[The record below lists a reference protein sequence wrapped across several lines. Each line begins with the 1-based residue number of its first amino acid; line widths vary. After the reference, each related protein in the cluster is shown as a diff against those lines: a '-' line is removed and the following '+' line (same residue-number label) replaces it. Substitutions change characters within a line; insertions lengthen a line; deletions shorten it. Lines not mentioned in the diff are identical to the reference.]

1 MADNSGNFWGGFL
14 FGAVVGGAV
23 GALIAI
29 KLTEP
34 ENDEIIEGQ
43 SEGDRLIDK
52 PQPSNELAR
61 RNLEKK
67 IAQLNAAIDSVSQEL
82 TTAEGRN
89 KNDQKNFQNS
99 RRQTSLDTLQ
109 ANNSDDK

>member
-14 FGAVVGGAV
+14 FGAAIGGVV
-23 GALIAI
+23 GALVAI

-34 ENDEIIEGQ
+34 EDENMDLR
-43 SEGDRLIDK
+43 SEGDLILDK
-52 PQPSNELAR
+52 PQTSNEFAR

-82 TTAEGRN
+82 AMTEG
-89 KNDQKNFQNS
+89 KNGRK
-99 RRQTSLDTLQ
+99 QTVESLRDL
-109 ANNSDDK
+109 NVDDK

>member
-14 FGAVVGGAV
+14 LGAAVGGVV
-23 GALIAI
+23 GALVAI

-34 ENDEIIEGQ
+34 EDEMLERQ
-43 SEGDRLIDK
+43 TDGDRLIDK
-52 PQPSNELAR
+52 PQTSNEFAR

-82 TTAEGRN
+82 STAEN
-89 KNDQKNFQNS
+89 KNKNGRKQASLESLQNMTGDGKQS
-99 RRQTSLDTLQ
+99 E
-109 ANNSDDK
+109 

>member
-1 MADNSGNFWGGFL
+1 MADNSGNFWGGFI

-23 GALIAI
+23 GALVVL

-34 ENDEIIEGQ
+34 EEETLERQAESDSMLG
-43 SEGDRLIDK
+43 K
-52 PQPSNELAR
+52 PQNSNEFAR

-82 TTAEGRN
+82 VMTEG
-89 KNDQKNFQNS
+89 KNGRKQAS
-99 RRQTSLDTLQ
+99 VESLRDI
-109 ANNSDDK
+109 NVDDRKL

>member
-14 FGAVVGGAV
+14 FGAAIGGVV
-23 GALIAI
+23 GALVAI

-34 ENDEIIEGQ
+34 EDETIYGKSNGEQ
-43 SEGDRLIDK
+43 LLDK
-52 PQPSNELAR
+52 PQTANEFAR

-82 TTAEGRN
+82 ATTEGKNVRKQASLESLRELNIDDN
-89 KNDQKNFQNS
+89 K
-99 RRQTSLDTLQ
+99 
-109 ANNSDDK
+109 

>member
-14 FGAVVGGAV
+14 FGALVGGAV
-23 GALIAI
+23 GALVAI

-34 ENDEIIEGQ
+34 EDDSLERRRAD
-43 SEGDRLIDK
+43 GDPTLDK
-52 PQPSNELAR
+52 PQTSNEFAR

-82 TTAEGRN
+82 VVAEDKNGR
-89 KNDQKNFQNS
+89 KKAATESF
-99 RRQTSLDTLQ
+99 RATS
-109 ANNSDDK
+109 SDDK

>member
-14 FGAVVGGAV
+14 FGAAIGGVV
-23 GALIAI
+23 GALVAI

-34 ENDEIIEGQ
+34 EDENIDLQ
-43 SEGDRLIDK
+43 SEGDLILDK
-52 PQPSNELAR
+52 PQTSNEFAR

-82 TTAEGRN
+82 AMTEG
-89 KNDQKNFQNS
+89 KNGRK
-99 RRQTSLDTLQ
+99 QTVESLRDL
-109 ANNSDDK
+109 NVDDK

>member
-14 FGAVVGGAV
+14 FGALVGGTV
-23 GALIAI
+23 GALVAI

-34 ENDEIIEGQ
+34 EDDIL
-43 SEGDRLIDK
+43 DRRRAGGEPTLDK
-52 PQPSNELAR
+52 PQTSNEFAR

-82 TTAEGRN
+82 VVAEDKNGR
-89 KNDQKNFQNS
+89 KKASTESFRANS
-99 RRQTSLDTLQ
+99 
-109 ANNSDDK
+109 SDDK

>member
-14 FGAVVGGAV
+14 FGAAIGGVV
-23 GALIAI
+23 GALVAI

-34 ENDEIIEGQ
+34 EDENMDLQ
-43 SEGDRLIDK
+43 SEGDLILDK
-52 PQPSNELAR
+52 PQTSNEFAR

-82 TTAEGRN
+82 AMTEG
-89 KNDQKNFQNS
+89 KNGRK
-99 RRQTSLDTLQ
+99 QTVESLRDL
-109 ANNSDDK
+109 NVDDK